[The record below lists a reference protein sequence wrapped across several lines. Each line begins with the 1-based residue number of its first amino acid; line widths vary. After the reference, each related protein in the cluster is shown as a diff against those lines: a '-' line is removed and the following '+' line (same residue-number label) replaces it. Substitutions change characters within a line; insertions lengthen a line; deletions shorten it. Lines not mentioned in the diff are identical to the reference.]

1 MEPIAPRPFDLDR
14 IEPDPDPDAEPILTI
29 TFLLELPHCIRVAD
43 AVFLVSDRGEGWPG
57 WSPDAMGHM
66 ADMAPLPEG
75 VEPRYRIALNQARV
89 EGRIPLGAAELAFPD
104 WDGAA
109 SYSDQAQPEAE
120 RRQELRSSALVSIY
134 TRLVETPFDKEGE
147 HETIEWLSRRYDE
160 ALAVLNQY
168 LVILAALNDEWHIS
182 SISRIEL
189 PRVAPWKLNLRPTP
203 DGWAESSG
211 TLDAHSSFRDDL
223 PDERPE
229 EELMAAVE
237 IIHQYRAGRVPFF
250 DWIELYQSAE
260 HHLGSGRNAQSVI
273 SASTATEVLINTLF
287 RVLWDAK
294 ELDPENLEG
303 VLECGFK
310 NQLTVHLPKFLDQGL
325 DLDDEDSPVGSWHRD
340 CYLLRNRIV
349 HEGHKPTSGEA
360 FDSKVATGEFAR
372 WIGAALEGDPRLAGV
387 KSFLQARPP
396 SRSA

>member
-1 MEPIAPRPFDLDR
+1 
-14 IEPDPDPDAEPILTI
+14 
-29 TFLLELPHCIRVAD
+29 
-43 AVFLVSDRGEGWPG
+43 
-57 WSPDAMGHM
+57 MGHM
-66 ADMAPLPEG
+66 ADMAPLPND
-75 VEPRYRIALNQARV
+75 VEPRYRIALNQASVDGRV
-89 EGRIPLGAAELAFPD
+89 PLRAAEIAFPD

-109 SYSDQAQPEAE
+109 SYSNRPADETE
-120 RRQELRSSALVSIY
+120 YRRELRSSTLVSIY
-134 TRLVETPFDKEGE
+134 ARVAETPFGEGDE
-147 HETIEWLSRRYDE
+147 EQTVEWLSRRFDE

-182 SISRIEL
+182 SISRIDL
-189 PRVAPWKLNLRPTP
+189 PRVAPWKLDLRPTP
-203 DGWAESSG
+203 DGWTGSRG
-211 TLDAHSSFRDDL
+211 TLDAHSTFRDDL

-237 IIHQYRAGRVPFF
+237 VIHQYRAGRVPFF

-287 RVLWDAK
+287 RVIWGAQ
-294 ELDPENLEG
+294 ELDPKKLPG
-303 VLECGFK
+303 VLECGFR
-310 NQLTVHLPKFLDQGL
+310 NQLTTHLPKYLERDL
-325 DLDDEDSPVGSWHRD
+325 DLDDEKSPAGGWHRD

-360 FDSKVATGEFAR
+360 FDSKVATGDFAR
-372 WIGAALEGDPRLAGV
+372 WIGAALESDPRLAGV